1 MIFFFFNPLIFSQET
16 LEKKV
21 EYCRHLLK
29 VAKTLCPGPSEM
41 RGYLLHEYYGAKF
54 RLAQWHWIRMK
65 ITTPIY
71 LEMLIKLKSDL
82 EEIVY
87 ILGPIRKDSDEGQM
101 GIKARGELKTL
112 KKTIEELTS
121 YKNAATMQSL
131 QSSKLP
137 TKISSKTL
145 STVRDDRVLSRRSLC
160 LV

>member
-1 MIFFFFNPLIFSQET
+1 
-16 LEKKV
+16 
-21 EYCRHLLK
+21 
-29 VAKTLCPGPSEM
+29 
-41 RGYLLHEYYGAKF
+41 
-54 RLAQWHWIRMK
+54 MK

-137 TKISSKTL
+137 SKISSKTL